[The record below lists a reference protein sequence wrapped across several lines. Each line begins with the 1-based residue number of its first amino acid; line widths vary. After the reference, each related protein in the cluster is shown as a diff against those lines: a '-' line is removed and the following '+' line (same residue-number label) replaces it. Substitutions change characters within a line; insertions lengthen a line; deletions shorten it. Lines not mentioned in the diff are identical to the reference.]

1 MHRNTT
7 VFKNKT
13 QAIISQYRGTQVYT
27 IQNTQK
33 SQCTWISATIDDT
46 YIPRCVATMGKGFKF
61 SLDVDIG
68 ADTALEYDKHLILSQ
83 YLQEVSNNSSLSI
96 LLRKVL
102 IDER

>member
-1 MHRNTT
+1 
-7 VFKNKT
+7 
-13 QAIISQYRGTQVYT
+13 
-27 IQNTQK
+27 
-33 SQCTWISATIDDT
+33 
-46 YIPRCVATMGKGFKF
+46 MGKGFKF

-102 IDER
+102 IGERWPAHQDRWNANKTPDPFKVGDTVKSHVQVHSNSKKVVIKKLYYW